1 MKAIYGFEF
10 LEKYH
15 LIHEKLEIF
24 EKSMSVKGDK
34 YFIELIRQSMLVIYF
49 IGWLK
54 ALVDAL
60 FPPFVIPLGIG
71 FKSSKSRES
80 IFLVLLVSFYL
91 LIFFYTFILRGTIR
105 TRVLLTPAFLLYPW
119 IGAGIHRAMS
129 FFRQG
134 TWKRF
139 IVIALICLLGMLSVY
154 KSVDIVW
161 KQDNV
166 TLKAGQWLKK
176 KQRFRKAK
184 IITTDR
190 RVPFYAGR
198 TKNYIRYR
206 AADFS
211 LMEKFALKKRADLLI
226 ISMSKKRERP
236 GARIGAFSQIKQFVG
251 VKDIVIIY
259 CSPKLCRAIG
269 AKKL

>member
-1 MKAIYGFEF
+1 
-10 LEKYH
+10 
-15 LIHEKLEIF
+15 
-24 EKSMSVKGDK
+24 MSVRGGK
-34 YFIELIRQSMLVIYF
+34 YFIELVRQSMLVIYF

-71 FKSSKSRES
+71 FKSSKARES
-80 IFLVLLVSFYL
+80 AFVVLLVSFYL
-91 LIFFYTFILRGTIR
+91 LMFYYSFISRGTIR
-105 TRVLLTPAFLLYPW
+105 TRVLLAPAFLLYPW

-134 TWKRF
+134 TTWKRF
-139 IVIALICLLGMLSVY
+139 LVIALIFLLGVLSVY
-154 KSVDIVW
+154 KSVDIIW

-176 KQRFRKAK
+176 RSEFRKAK
-184 IITTDR
+184 IISMDR

-198 TKNYIRYR
+198 TKYYYHPRTSNY
-206 AADFS
+206 S
-211 LMEKFALKKRADLLI
+211 SMEKLALKKRVDLLI
-226 ISMSKKRERP
+226 IRTSKKREHP
-236 GARIGAFSQIKQFVG
+236 GASLGSFRRIKEFEG
-251 VKDIVIIY
+251 VKDRVNIY
-259 CSPKLCRAIG
+259 CSPKLYRAAR